1 MKVFIMVLTTFCFA
15 FTYGQ
20 IERKVDSLEKALK
33 GEKSLISKVE
43 TLEALYVIL
52 RYNNPET
59 SLKFSLQAYEIA
71 STLKDKKKQLNAVYQ
86 SAISYRALNQLGAAV
101 SYHETAMKLSTE
113 LKEEVFYAKSL
124 LELAD
129 INRLD
134 AKKKEALE
142 MLNEAKVIFVNN
154 NETELVNV
162 CLGNIASVY
171 LSNGQFKLSQ
181 QLYMQALNNID
192 SLHTDP
198 LTKADIVARLGEIQ
212 YNTENYEASI
222 PYYYQALEVY
232 IAVDDNIWQSNMYL
246 QIGTSL
252 AALQDYEKALEYFF
266 KSLKIAK
273 NFGLTS
279 NEAMVYTNIGSTYRE
294 MKNLEASEAYLEESL
309 HFHEK
314 EGLAYNHIA
323 VLLELGRLHMDLN
336 NPEKALCFLDEAIDK
351 STPSMRL
358 DYLMEGYKLR
368 STAYDMLKSPH
379 RALSDLKAHQKFKDS
394 IFNHTKMQQIEELKT
409 IYETENKQTLLAL
422 NKEEIENLLHKSK
435 VDTLT
440 KSLYAGGMLSGLSLS
455 ILLFF
460 IFRQRLK
467 KNKSNQRK
475 LDELYKKEI
484 EYKQKELAS
493 LTVHLAQKNTF
504 TQDLI
509 EDLKELKDNPDKFK
523 LQFRRIL
530 MLLKKQNS
538 DDKDWELFKTY
549 FADVHND
556 FDDKLRAIYADISEK
571 EIRLAAFLRMNL
583 STKEIAA
590 IFNVL
595 PDSILKSKYRLKK
608 KLNLDKDMDLGSFLN
623 SL

>member
-1 MKVFIMVLTTFCFA
+1 
-15 FTYGQ
+15 
-20 IERKVDSLEKALK
+20 
-33 GEKSLISKVE
+33 
-43 TLEALYVIL
+43 
-52 RYNNPET
+52 
-59 SLKFSLQAYEIA
+59 
-71 STLKDKKKQLNAVYQ
+71 
-86 SAISYRALNQLGAAV
+86 
-101 SYHETAMKLSTE
+101 
-113 LKEEVFYAKSL
+113 
-124 LELAD
+124 
-129 INRLD
+129 
-134 AKKKEALE
+134 
-142 MLNEAKVIFVNN
+142 
-154 NETELVNV
+154 
-162 CLGNIASVY
+162 
-171 LSNGQFKLSQ
+171 
-181 QLYMQALNNID
+181 
-192 SLHTDP
+192 
-198 LTKADIVARLGEIQ
+198 
-212 YNTENYEASI
+212 
-222 PYYYQALEVY
+222 
-232 IAVDDNIWQSNMYL
+232 
-246 QIGTSL
+246 
-252 AALQDYEKALEYFF
+252 
-266 KSLKIAK
+266 
-273 NFGLTS
+273 
-279 NEAMVYTNIGSTYRE
+279 
-294 MKNLEASEAYLEESL
+294 
-309 HFHEK
+309 
-314 EGLAYNHIA
+314 
-323 VLLELGRLHMDLN
+323 
-336 NPEKALCFLDEAIDK
+336 
-351 STPSMRL
+351 
-358 DYLMEGYKLR
+358 
-368 STAYDMLKSPH
+368 
-379 RALSDLKAHQKFKDS
+379 
-394 IFNHTKMQQIEELKT
+394 MQQIEELKT

-422 NKEEIENLLHKSK
+422 NKEEIENLQHKSK

-460 IFRQRLK
+460 IFRQRLR

-530 MLLKKQNS
+530 LLLKKQNS

-556 FDDKLRAIYADISEK
+556 FDDKLRAIYADITEK

>member
-1 MKVFIMVLTTFCFA
+1 MKVFIMVLATFCFA
-15 FTYGQ
+15 FSYGQ
-20 IERKVDSLEKALK
+20 IERKVDSLKKALK
-33 GEKSLISKVE
+33 AEKSLIGKVE
-43 TLEALYVIL
+43 TLEALYAIL

-59 SLKFSLQAYEIA
+59 SLKYSLQAYEIA
-71 STLKDKKKQLNAVYQ
+71 RTLEDKKKQLKAVYQ
-86 SAISYRALNQLGAAV
+86 SAISYRALNQLDAAV

-129 INRLD
+129 IKRLD
-134 AKKKEALE
+134 AKKKEALK
-142 MLNEAKVIFVNN
+142 MLNEAKVIFENN
-154 NETELVNV
+154 DEKELVNV

-198 LTKADIVARLGEIQ
+198 LTKADIIARLGEIQ

-222 PYYYQALEVY
+222 QYYYQALEVY

-246 QIGTSL
+246 QIGTSW
-252 AALQDYEKALEYFF
+252 AALQDYDKALKYFF
-266 KSLKIAK
+266 KSLEIAK
-273 NFGLTS
+273 NFGLIS

-323 VLLELGRLHMDLN
+323 VLLELGRLHIDLN
-336 NPEKALCFLDEAIDK
+336 NLEKALCFLDEAIDK

-368 STAYDMLKSPH
+368 STTYDMLKSPQM
-379 RALSDLKAHQKFKDS
+379 ALRDLKAHQIFKDS

-422 NKEEIENLLHKSK
+422 NKEEIENLQHKSK

-460 IFRQRLK
+460 IFRQRLR

-530 MLLKKQNS
+530 LLLKKQNS

-556 FDDKLRAIYADISEK
+556 FDDKLRAIYADITEK